1 MKRREFLKNLAI
13 TAAAACAAP
22 QSLAMKVCQKK
33 PNIIYIIAD
42 DLGYGDLGCYGQKIV
57 KTPNLDR
64 IRAEGIKFTQHYSGS
79 TVCAPSRCVLM
90 TGQHT
95 GHASVRG
102 NGKWQPEGQGPIAK
116 DIPTVAELLKDAG
129 YTTGAFG
136 KWGLG
141 GPGSGAEPNDRGF
154 DYWYGFNCQA
164 LAHNYYPDYLWKNR
178 KKVMLEGNKGGKCGQ
193 FSHSLIAEEALNF
206 IKRSKDKPFFAF
218 MPFTIPHAE
227 LAAPKEAMDVYDG
240 KIKETKP
247 YRNPSSPYV
256 AKGGY
261 NAQAKPHTAFAAMV
275 TLMDKNIGRIMALL
289 KELNIDDNTIVMFT
303 SDNGP
308 HLEGGAD
315 PNFFDSNGPLKGFK
329 RDLYE
334 GGIRA
339 PMIARWPGRIKPN
352 TQTDHI
358 SAFWDV
364 LPTMCEI
371 ANIKPSKNIDGIS
384 FAPTMFGKKQKTHEY
399 LYWEFHEQGGKQAVR
414 MGKWK
419 GIRLRVFKNPNGPI
433 ELYNLE
439 TDIGE
444 ENNIADKHPDIVAK
458 ISRIMK
464 EARVHNDEWPFTA
477 RPKKKRKSK

>member
-1 MKRREFLKNLAI
+1 MNRRYFLKNVAI

-22 QSLAMKVCQKK
+22 QLLAAKAAKK

-42 DLGYGDLGCYGQKIV
+42 DLGYADLGCYGQKIV
-57 KTPNLDR
+57 KTPNLDKLC
-64 IRAEGIKFTQHYSGS
+64 AEGIKFTQHYSGS

-102 NGKWQPEGQGPIAK
+102 NGKWKPEGQRPIAK
-116 DIPTVAELLKDAG
+116 DVPTVAELLKETG
-129 YTTGAFG
+129 YTTGGFG

-141 GPGSGAEPNDRGF
+141 GPGSGSEPNERGF
-154 DYWYGFNCQA
+154 DYWYGFNCQS
-164 LAHNYYPDYLWKNR
+164 LAHNYYPEYLWKNR
-178 KKVMLEGNKGGKCGQ
+178 QKVMLDGNKDGKCGQ
-193 FSHSLIAEEALNF
+193 FSHSLIAEEALEF

-240 KIKETKP
+240 KIEEKKP
-247 YRNPSSPYV
+247 YRDPSAKYV
-256 AKGGY
+256 PSGRY
-261 NAQAKPHTAFAAMV
+261 NAQEKPHTAFAAMV
-275 TLMDKNIGRIMALL
+275 TLMDKNIGRIMTLL
-289 KELNIDDNTIVMFT
+289 KELGIDDNTIVMFT

-315 PNFFDSNGPLKGFK
+315 PRFFESNGPLKGFK

-334 GGIRA
+334 GGIRV
-339 PMIARWPGRIKPN
+339 PMIARWPGKIKPN
-352 TQTDHI
+352 TKTDHI
-358 SAFWDV
+358 SGFWDV

-371 ANIKPSKNIDGIS
+371 ANIEPSKNIDGIS
-384 FAPTMFGKKQKTHEY
+384 FTGAMLGKKQKAHDY

-419 GIRLRVFKNPNGPI
+419 GVRLKAAGNPNAPI

-444 ENNIADKHPDIVAK
+444 ENNIADKNPEIVAK
-458 ISRIMK
+458 ISAIMK
-464 EARVHNDEWPFTA
+464 KEHVHNDDWPFSGKT
-477 RPKKKRKSK
+477 KKKKK